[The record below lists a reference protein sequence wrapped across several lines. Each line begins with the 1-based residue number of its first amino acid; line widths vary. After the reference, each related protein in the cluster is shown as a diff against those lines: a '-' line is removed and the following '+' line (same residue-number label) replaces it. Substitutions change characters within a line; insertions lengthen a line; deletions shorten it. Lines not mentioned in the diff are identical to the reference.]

1 MTGIKKHSVVTL
13 DYELKDES
21 GELLDSSKTSGPMIY
36 IQGSEDI
43 LQAIEDAVEGLAI
56 GNSASAKIKPELA
69 YGEYDEKKLA
79 TAPKSA
85 FDDFDEIFPGMQI
98 QEDTAEGPLL
108 VTIKDIIND
117 EVLVDANHPLAG
129 QTLFFELAVKD
140 VREAS
145 KEELD
150 HGHVHSGHS
159 H

>member
-56 GNSASAKIKPELA
+56 GSSASAKIKPELA